1 MYILS
6 NRWIYEKVQ
15 SLIKKYKTRDP
26 NELIW
31 FLNIK
36 VCPLEDT
43 KHLLGMYHVI
53 QRNRFIFISTE
64 VGRQKD
70 LILAHE
76 LGHDQ
81 LHRDQVISG
90 VAFHENGLFVDN
102 SKNEL
107 EANIFAAHLL
117 IADEDIIPLLRRQI
131 DDVDLSYELG
141 VDINLVNLKIS
152 EMVKLGL
159 LNLNECCV
167 ERPRGDF
174 LKNYRPDKDDWSEC

>member
-1 MYILS
+1 MS

-102 SKNEL
+102 SKN
-107 EANIFAAHLL
+107 
-117 IADEDIIPLLRRQI
+117 
-131 DDVDLSYELG
+131 
-141 VDINLVNLKIS
+141 
-152 EMVKLGL
+152 
-159 LNLNECCV
+159 
-167 ERPRGDF
+167 
-174 LKNYRPDKDDWSEC
+174 

>member
-1 MYILS
+1 MS

-15 SLIKKYKTRDP
+15 SLIRKYKTRDP

-36 VCPLEDT
+36 ICPLENT
-43 KHLLGMYHVI
+43 KHLLGMYQVI
-53 QRNRFIFISTE
+53 QRNRFIFISTD
-64 VGRQKD
+64 VGRQKN

-81 LHRDQVISG
+81 LHRDQVING

-117 IADEDIIPLLRRQI
+117 IADEDIIPLLRGQI
-131 DDVDLSYELG
+131 DDKTLSDELE

-159 LNLNECCV
+159 LNAHECWA

>member
-1 MYILS
+1 MS

-15 SLIKKYKTRDP
+15 SLIKKHKTRDP
-26 NELIW
+26 DELIHL
-31 FLNIK
+31 LNIK
-36 VCPLEDT
+36 VFLLSDT
-43 KHLLGMYHVI
+43 KHLLGMYQVI
-53 QRNRFIFISTE
+53 QRNRCIFISTD

-81 LHRDQVISG
+81 LHRDKVING

-117 IADEDIIPLLRRQI
+117 IADEDIIPLLCGQI
-131 DDVDLSYELG
+131 DDRTLSYELG

-159 LNLNECCV
+159 LNVNECCV
-167 ERPRGDF
+167 ESPRGDF

>member
-1 MYILS
+1 MSLLS

-15 SLIKKYKTRDP
+15 SLIKKHKTRDP
-26 NELIW
+26 NELIT
-31 FLNIK
+31 LMNIK
-36 VCPLEDT
+36 LFPLTNT
-43 KHLLGMYHVI
+43 KHLLGMYNVI
-53 QRNRFIFISTE
+53 QRNRFIFISTD
-64 VGRQKD
+64 VGRQKK

-81 LHRDQVISG
+81 LHRDQVMKG
-90 VAFHENGLFVDN
+90 VAFHEQGLFVEN

-107 EANIFAAHLL
+107 QANIFAAHLL
-117 IADEDIIPLLRRQI
+117 IADEDILPLLCGQT
-131 DDVDLSYELG
+131 DDKTLSYELG

-159 LNLNECCV
+159 LNLNECCI

-174 LKNYRPDKDDWSEC
+174 LKNYQPDKDIWSEC

>member
-1 MYILS
+1 MS

-15 SLIKKYKTRDP
+15 SLIKKHKTRDP
-26 NELIW
+26 DELINL
-31 FLNIK
+31 LNIK
-36 VCPLEDT
+36 LFLLSDT

-64 VGRQKD
+64 VGRQKN

-81 LHRDQVISG
+81 LHREQVISG
-90 VAFHENGLFVDN
+90 VAFHENGLFVNN
-102 SKNEL
+102 SKYEL

-117 IADEDIIPLLRRQI
+117 ISDEDIIPLLCGQI
-131 DDVDLSYELG
+131 DDRTLSYELG

-159 LNLNECCV
+159 LNVNECCV
-167 ERPRGDF
+167 ESPRGDF